1 MFKFYRNVLLK
12 VFYKFV
18 RIKCIGVI
26 CRILLEIV
34 FVCYL
39 LNVFFLIGVN

>member
-1 MFKFYRNVLLK
+1 MVFKKVIRNENVVL
-12 VFYKFV
+12 VVMEREFFFV
-18 RIKCIGVI
+18 IKI
-26 CRILLEIV
+26 LEIV